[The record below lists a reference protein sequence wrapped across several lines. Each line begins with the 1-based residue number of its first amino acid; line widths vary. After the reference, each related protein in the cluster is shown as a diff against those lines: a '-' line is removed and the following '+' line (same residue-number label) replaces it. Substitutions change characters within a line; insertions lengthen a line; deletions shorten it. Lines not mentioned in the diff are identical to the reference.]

1 MVQQSSARIHTRI
14 HTHTYTHMY
23 THMYTHTH
31 TYLHTYAH
39 THARVR
45 IYSHQEEA
53 KLCVWCSVL
62 DADMN
67 IGTDVDTFTFRR
79 CDCGVRPNV
88 VLMMWC
94 SGRLLLRLILL
105 TCRNTEIQTHR
116 QMNTSGYVVT
126 LHSSS
131 PQSGRMSRDLT
142 ITCIKYVIIYSVT
155 RAYAWWR

>member
-1 MVQQSSARIHTRI
+1 MHAYTHGYIPTHIHTCI
-14 HTHTYTHMY
+14 HTHINTRTHTYTRM
-23 THMYTHTH
+23 
-31 TYLHTYAH
+31 H
-39 THARVR
+39 THARVH

-62 DADMN
+62 GADMN

-126 LHSSS
+126 QHSSS

-142 ITCIKYVIIYSVT
+142 ITCITYVIIYSVT